1 LPLAFPNPHPDW
13 NRLDHTTMLNGC
25 TLYPAEVAGQYIRE
39 GYWRDETIGAVLET
53 AARTWPD
60 QIAVSDGDR
69 KIRYTELDVLSDR
82 LARRFLAEGFR
93 PQDIVLLQ
101 VPNRWEFA
109 VIFFAL
115 QKIGVLPVMCLPPHR
130 HTEIAYFAHLTN
142 AKAYFCAP
150 EFRGFDYLAM
160 AREVQSEVPSLRHL
174 VSLGDGSQPGV
185 CYLGPW
191 LEESCDRE
199 AEVEKLSNYRPN
211 PSDIA
216 LFLLSGGT
224 TGIPKLIP
232 RTHADYLHN
241 ARQCAAIL
249 EWDRST
255 VFLVVIPAAHNFP
268 LASPGLLGA
277 VGVGARVA
285 MCPSTDPE
293 RVFEVIERE
302 QGTCLA
308 VSPALLIALLN
319 SPHRNKYDLT
329 SLCQVEAGGQKMQ
342 PELADRT
349 WAAWP
354 HATPVQVFGMAEG
367 LVNMT
372 RLNDPV
378 DVIRETQG
386 RPVSPGDEIRIVDD
400 EGREVAP
407 GEVGELLT
415 RGPYTIRGYYKAEDH
430 NRTAFTPEG
439 FYRTGDVVR
448 LHPSGNLVVEGRKK
462 DMINRGGEK
471 ISAEEIEN
479 LILSH
484 NAVHM
489 VAVVAMPDPV
499 MGERSCAFVIAK
511 PGRNLTH
518 SELCAFLLDKRIAK
532 FKLPERLELVQSFPL
547 TGVGKVSKKD
557 LREQIAQKLKAE
569 GKL

>member
-1 LPLAFPNPHPDW
+1 
-13 NRLDHTTMLNGC
+13 
-25 TLYPAEVAGQYIRE
+25 
-39 GYWRDETIGAVLET
+39 
-53 AARTWPD
+53 
-60 QIAVSDGDR
+60 
-69 KIRYTELDVLSDR
+69 
-82 LARRFLAEGFR
+82 
-93 PQDIVLLQ
+93 
-101 VPNRWEFA
+101 
-109 VIFFAL
+109 
-115 QKIGVLPVMCLPPHR
+115 
-130 HTEIAYFAHLTN
+130 
-142 AKAYFCAP
+142 
-150 EFRGFDYLAM
+150 
-160 AREVQSEVPSLRHL
+160 
-174 VSLGDGSQPGV
+174 
-185 CYLGPW
+185 
-191 LEESCDRE
+191 
-199 AEVEKLSNYRPN
+199 
-211 PSDIA
+211 

-224 TGIPKLIP
+224 TGVPKLIP

-241 ARQCAAIL
+241 ARQCAEVL

-268 LASPGLLGA
+268 LSSPGLLGA
-277 VGVGARVA
+277 VSVGARVA
-285 MCPSTDPE
+285 MCPSTEPE

-302 QGTCLA
+302 KGTCLA

-319 SPHRNKYDLT
+319 SPLRANYDLT
-329 SLCQVEAGGQKMQ
+329 SLRQIEAGGQKML

-372 RLNDPV
+372 RLDDPAG
-378 DVIRETQG
+378 VIRETQG

-400 EGREVAP
+400 QGREVAQ

-415 RGPYTIRGYYKAEDH
+415 RGPYTIRGYYKAEEH
-430 NRTAFTPEG
+430 NRTAFTPDG
-439 FYRTGDVVR
+439 FYRTGDMVR

-484 NAVHM
+484 DAVHM

-499 MGERSCAFVIAK
+499 MGERTCAYVIPK
-511 PGRNLTH
+511 PGRTLALP
-518 SELCAFLLDKRIAK
+518 ELCAFLLDKRIAK

-557 LREQIAQKLKAE
+557 LRAQIAEKLKAE
-569 GKL
+569 GRL